1 MRRTGL
7 LRLLEGGDRRSTG
20 QSDRVVSMIR
30 QDPSLFA
37 ELISGLWSENALVRM
52 RSADAAEK
60 ASRDD
65 SKLLAPYANELLG
78 LMCETQD
85 KELRWHLAVI
95 APRVATTAS
104 RRKLAWENL
113 RAYLDDTSSIVRTF
127 ALQGMAD
134 VATSDA
140 TFRPEVIEL
149 LEDAR
154 RSGSA
159 AMKARSRKLLK
170 QLSRLDSR
178 Q

>member
-1 MRRTGL
+1 
-7 LRLLEGGDRRSTG
+7 
-20 QSDRVVSMIR
+20 MIR

-60 ASRDD
+60 ITREDCN
-65 SKLLAPYANELLG
+65 LLAAYANELLG
-78 LMCETQD
+78 LMREVPD
-85 KELRWHLAVI
+85 KEMRWHLAAI
-95 APRVATTAS
+95 APRIATTAN

-127 ALQGMAD
+127 ALQGMAEL
-134 VATSDA
+134 ATADA
-140 TFRPEVIEL
+140 SFRPEVLEL
-149 LEDAR
+149 LEHAR
-154 RSGSA
+154 RTGSA